1 MEECIFKSSLANILI
16 QEKNRQIIGIKF
28 TKRKIKNTNNPYLL
42 KTRLQILEYLKNKR
56 KTFNLKINPPGTVFQ
71 KKVWK
76 ELEKVKYGKTQYY
89 STIAKKIKTS
99 PRAVGNAC
107 GANKCLL
114 IIPCHRIISKSKKN
128 GGFSSFGGMVHKD
141 LLLSL
146 EKKNK

>member
-1 MEECIFKSSLANILI
+1 MEECIFKTSLANILI
-16 QEKNRQIIGIKF
+16 QEKNRQIIEIKF
-28 TKRKIKNTNNPYLL
+28 TKKKIKNTNNPYLL

-56 KTFNLKINPPGTVFQ
+56 KTFNLKINPAGTVFQ
-71 KKVWK
+71 KRVWR
-76 ELEKVKYGKTQYY
+76 ELVKVKYGKTQHY

-114 IIPCHRIISKSKKN
+114 IIPCHRIIAKSKKN

>member
-1 MEECIFKSSLANILI
+1 MEECIFKTSLANILI
-16 QEKNRQIIGIKF
+16 QEKNRQIIRIEF
-28 TKRKIKNTNNPYLL
+28 TKRKAKNTNNPYLL
-42 KTRLQILEYLKNKR
+42 KMRIQILEYLKNKR
-56 KTFNLKINPPGTVFQ
+56 KTFNLKINPAGTVFQ
-71 KKVWK
+71 KRVWR

-89 STIAKKIKTS
+89 STIAKKIKNS

>member
-1 MEECIFKSSLANILI
+1 MEECIFKTSLANILI
-16 QEKNRQIIGIKF
+16 QEKNRQIIRIEF
-28 TKRKIKNTNNPYLL
+28 TKRKAKNTNNPYLL

-56 KTFNLKINPPGTVFQ
+56 KAFNLKINPAGTVFQ
-71 KKVWK
+71 KRVWRELVKVR
-76 ELEKVKYGKTQYY
+76 YGKTKYY

-114 IIPCHRIISKSKKN
+114 IIPCHRIIAKSKKN